1 MHPTHWLI
9 STQVPVSCVM
19 PHNFFDKLFA
29 STMIP
34 LVLAGIILV
43 FGKLASLARRDPTDR
58 REVWIYAYSWFLLLT
73 YVVFTGVSTT
83 VLRFFNCIEY
93 MSRDVD
99 GASVKFK
106 VLQADHSISC
116 ESPAYGKWKGYAWI
130 MVLIYPV
137 GIPCWYL
144 LELLWWRKA
153 INPDVDERRHNLTS
167 KYQPVWKSSS
177 ELGYPGNYTDL
188 CEPPRHPAD
197 AATGTT
203 SRRWRV
209 APEI

>member
-1 MHPTHWLI
+1 M
-9 STQVPVSCVM
+9 
-19 PHNFFDKLFA
+19 
-29 STMIP
+29 
-34 LVLAGIILV
+34 
-43 FGKLASLARRDPTDR
+43 
-58 REVWIYAYSWFLLLT
+58 
-73 YVVFTGVSTT
+73 
-83 VLRFFNCIEY
+83 
-93 MSRDVD
+93 D

-116 ESPAYGKWKGYAWI
+116 ESPAYEKWKGYAWI

-197 AATGTT
+197 AVTATT
-203 SRRWRV
+203 SRRW
-209 APEI
+209 PENSTPSSRRSYGDSIASMAWGARNLISTQATGRSATAGRSLKRQ

>member
-1 MHPTHWLI
+1 
-9 STQVPVSCVM
+9 M

-177 ELGYPGNYTDL
+177 ELGYAI
-188 CEPPRHPAD
+188 EPTRSRGHVAVGRPKFDFH
-197 AATGTT
+197 TG
-203 SRRWRV
+203 
-209 APEI
+209 IG

>member
-1 MHPTHWLI
+1 M
-9 STQVPVSCVM
+9 
-19 PHNFFDKLFA
+19 
-29 STMIP
+29 
-34 LVLAGIILV
+34 
-43 FGKLASLARRDPTDR
+43 
-58 REVWIYAYSWFLLLT
+58 
-73 YVVFTGVSTT
+73 
-83 VLRFFNCIEY
+83 
-93 MSRDVD
+93 D

-116 ESPAYGKWKGYAWI
+116 ESPAYEKWKGYAWI

-177 ELGYPGNYTDL
+177 ELGILGITRTFMSLHAILPTRPRGQRRVDGLKT
-188 CEPPRHPAD
+188 PRHRAD
-197 AATGTT
+197 AAAETA
-203 SRRWRV
+203 SRRWRG